1 MSWSL
6 LSARSVAAAPAAT
19 TLALRGRRLVQLRP
33 VRPSDAAA
41 EQAFFNGLSLDSR
54 HKRFHAGIGA
64 IGAGLLRQMVETD
77 PEHHVALV
85 AEVLVP
91 EPGGLVADAR
101 YVREAA
107 RPEAAEFAIAVAD
120 AWQGL
125 GLGRALLARLQDRA
139 RAQGL
144 RELYGDVLPDN
155 HRMRAL
161 LLSQGAEPVIHPDG
175 PGLLRLSFDLRDEMA
190 PGWRF

>member
-6 LSARSVAAAPAAT
+6 LSARPVAAAPAT
-19 TLALRGRRLVQLRP
+19 PTLSLRGGRLVQLRP

-54 HKRFHAGIGA
+54 HKRFHAGVGA
-64 IGAGLLRQMVETD
+64 IGAGLLRQLVETD
-77 PEHHVALV
+77 PERHVALV
-85 AEVLVP
+85 AEVLAP

-101 YVREAA
+101 YVRESA
-107 RPEAAEFAIAVAD
+107 RPEVGEFAIAVAD

-125 GLGRALLARLQDRA
+125 GLGRALLARLQALA

-155 HRMRAL
+155 QRMRAL
-161 LLSQGAEPVIHPDG
+161 LLGLGAEPVVHPEG
-175 PGLLRLSFDLRDEMA
+175 AGLLRLSFDL
-190 PGWRF
+190 